1 MHRPATAFAA
11 CLVFATGVALAQSAP
26 GGAAP
31 AGKPSARMRTPEAF
45 ARVEDM
51 VPADPLRLWRERLL
65 QLRPTLTLDAP
76 QAEAYD
82 AFVRELGDMVKLN
95 ERRMLRMLAGS
106 GLAVSGIP
114 DVGRDLRYEREEASD
129 EAAAAADVSS
139 RWTELEQRLAPELR
153 EAISTAWA
161 LSRAQAARGPTPRI
175 RP

>member
-1 MHRPATAFAA
+1 MHRPATVFVA

-31 AGKPSARMRTPEAF
+31 AGKGSARARAPEAS

-51 VPADPLRLWRERLL
+51 VPPDPLRLWRERLL
-65 QLRPTLTLDAP
+65 QMQPTLILDAP

-82 AFVRELGDMVKLN
+82 ALVRELGDMVRLN
-95 ERRMLRMLAGS
+95 ERRTLRMLAGS

-114 DVGRDLRYEREEASD
+114 DVGRDLRYEREETAD
-129 EAAAAADVSS
+129 EAAAAADVLK
-139 RWTELEQRLAPELR
+139 RWTELEQRIAPEQR
-153 EAISTAWA
+153 EKISTAWA
-161 LSRAQAARGPTPRI
+161 LSRAQAARGPTPRT